1 MITNS
6 QKYKHKN
13 VKCVPGNV
21 FKEYPLEIKCLS
33 DDQMY
38 KMLTE
43 LTRALIRERADSF
56 QLTHLIS

>member
-1 MITNS
+1 M
-6 QKYKHKN
+6 
-13 VKCVPGNV
+13 
-21 FKEYPLEIKCLS
+21 EYPLEIKCLS
-33 DDQMY
+33 DDQIY